1 MKKPCREAFADTLL
15 ECGRNDRDIIVVTT
29 DSRGS
34 SMLTGFS
41 QLLPEQFVEI
51 GIAEQ
56 NAIGIAAGL
65 ASCGKNVFVC
75 GPASFY
81 SSRSLE
87 QIKNDVAYTG
97 TNVKIACVSGGVAYG
112 ALGSTHHSLHDIAVF
127 RAIPGISIIIPSDAR
142 QTEVAVRYLAR
153 TDGPVYMRF
162 GRAAVPAV
170 YAEKADEREVF
181 RFGKGIVVR
190 AGTDVTIAACGQMV
204 YHGLE
209 AAALLSA
216 EGISARVLDLSTVKP
231 LDESLICAAAA
242 ETGAI
247 VTAEEHSIYGGLGGA
262 VAELCGKTHPVPL
275 AILGI
280 PDEPAYT
287 GSQMEVFDHYGLN
300 APGIAKAAKALLR
313 RKSDQN

>member
-1 MKKPCREAFADTLL
+1 MTRSCREAFAMTLL
-15 ECGRNDRDIIVVTT
+15 KCARLDRDIIVITT

-34 SMLTGFS
+34 SLLTTFA
-41 QLLPEQFVEI
+41 QELPEQFVEI

-65 ASCGKNVFVC
+65 ASCGKNVFAS

-81 SSRSLE
+81 STRSLE

-142 QTEVAVRYLAR
+142 QTEAVTRHLIRTAGAVYL
-153 TDGPVYMRF
+153 RF
-162 GRAAVPAV
+162 GREAIPNV
-170 YAEKADEREVF
+170 YADEAEDDTVF
-181 RFGKGIVVR
+181 RFGEGNLLKDGS
-190 AGTDVTIAACGQMV
+190 DVSIAACGQMV
-204 YHGLE
+204 HYALQAAE
-209 AAALLSA
+209 ALSA
-216 EGISARVLDLSTVKP
+216 KGVSARVLDLPTVKP
-231 LDESLICAAAA
+231 LDEKLVCRAAA

-247 VTAEEHSIYGGLGGA
+247 VTVEEHSIHGGLGGA
-262 VAELCGKTHPVPL
+262 IAEVCGRTSPVPL

-287 GSQMEVFDHYGLN
+287 GNQLEVFEHYNLN
-300 APGIAKAAKALLR
+300 TSGIVETVKVLLK
-313 RKSDQN
+313 RKFRS